1 MSHCNCHNNYNNN
14 CHNQMAND
22 LDNDLNY
29 LKEQRAANFY
39 IQKVVDMHNEIT
51 SGSVSPSS
59 IFTPNRNDIDRQYA
73 NFERVCDIYNKS
85 GNKYVSQQTKG
96 KVLDYIVNNN
106 INDDTYTMQLLCDVQ
121 NGKVKRLE
129 YKLHRY

>member
-1 MSHCNCHNNYNNN
+1 MSHHNCCNHTQFNNE
-14 CHNQMAND
+14 
-22 LDNDLNY
+22 LEIDLNY

-51 SGSVSPSS
+51 SGTSSSVFQS
-59 IFTPNRNDIDRQYA
+59 NNIDRQYA

-85 GNKYVSQQTKG
+85 GNKHVSQQTK
-96 KVLDYIVNNN
+96 KQVLDYIVNNKIDN
-106 INDDTYTMQLLCDVQ
+106 DTYTMQLLCDVQ
-121 NGKVKRLE
+121 NGEVKRLE